1 VTRRRTASQEVS
13 AALLQAAET
22 VLDRDGADG
31 VTVRAVAKEA
41 AVAPMGVY
49 NRFTNKEGLLVALAN
64 RALDDLAAAI
74 DVDSGP
80 AEDRLR
86 RACRGYRSFA
96 LGHPARYALIFNT
109 GTPLSDQ
116 SSAVATHGRTV
127 FTTLVG
133 LVAAIRGTDPTETA
147 QAVWSAIHGAV
158 TVELAG
164 IGQTADAAA
173 SFDILLDLLIAGQ
186 RAAATSAATAAG
198 SASAPATNQGP
209 PQSAAANAE

>member
-49 NRFTNKEGLLVALAN
+49 NRFANKDGLLVALAS

-74 DVDSGP
+74 EVQDARPD
-80 AEDRLR
+80 DRLR
-86 RACRGYRSFA
+86 RACRGYRDFA
-96 LGHPARYALIFNT
+96 LRHPARYALIFAA

-116 SSAVATHGRTV
+116 SSAVAIHGRTV

-133 LVAAIRGTDPTETA
+133 LVAGLGGAEPTEAA
-147 QAVWSAIHGAV
+147 QAVWGAIHGAV
-158 TVELAG
+158 SVELAG
-164 IGQTADAAA
+164 IGQTPDAAA
-173 SFDILLDLLIAGQ
+173 SFETLLDLLIAGQ

-198 SASAPATNQGP
+198 SASAPATNQRP
-209 PQSAAANAE
+209 PQSAAASAE